1 MDILFTGLSLGIFLS
16 FMIGPVFFI
25 LIETSLTK
33 GIKAALIFDIGVI
46 LADICFI
53 MIAYFSSFK
62 LINQIKDEPALFL
75 FGGAIMATYGFISF
89 VKLQK
94 LKKAEIHIESNQY
107 KNNYLTLLAKGFLL
121 NFINVGVLGFWLGII
136 ITIGPQLDM
145 NPQKLLEFFI
155 FVITAYIATDISKIL
170 LAKQLKNKLTSKNIL
185 KIKKISCVVLII
197 FGFVIMS
204 KSVIK
209 DEPKFIKDTLER
221 THS

>member
-1 MDILFTGLSLGIFLS
+1 M
-16 FMIGPVFFI
+16 
-25 LIETSLTK
+25 
-33 GIKAALIFDIGVI
+33 
-46 LADICFI
+46 
-53 MIAYFSSFK
+53 
-62 LINQIKDEPALFL
+62 
-75 FGGAIMATYGFISF
+75 
-89 VKLQK
+89 
-94 LKKAEIHIESNQY
+94 
-107 KNNYLTLLAKGFLL
+107 AKGFLL

>member
-1 MDILFTGLSLGIFLS
+1 
-16 FMIGPVFFI
+16 MIGPVFFI